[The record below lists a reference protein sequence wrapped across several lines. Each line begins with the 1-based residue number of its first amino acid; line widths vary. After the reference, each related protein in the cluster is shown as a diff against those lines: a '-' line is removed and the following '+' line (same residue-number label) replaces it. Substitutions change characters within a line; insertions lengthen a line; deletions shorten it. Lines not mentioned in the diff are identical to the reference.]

1 MMNTIVLIIWNVEN
15 VLIGIESRCNMKE
28 FVEKLIE
35 KFEKEAFAIQL
46 NQGIKHP
53 STHDMF
59 LETFT
64 VRQIEEIINQLA
76 EEYNNGFCEWKLDGV
91 YLMCQHKTELFVSCL
106 EDEKHR
112 YKYCPI
118 CGKKIKVVE

>member
-1 MMNTIVLIIWNVEN
+1 
-15 VLIGIESRCNMKE
+15 MKE
-28 FVEKLIE
+28 FVEKLIGRLE
-35 KFEKEAFAIQL
+35 ELKTMHLDMANDNTGVLSEYDKNSHIHFA
-46 NQGIKHP
+46 GCYSK
-53 STHDMF
+53 S
-59 LETFT
+59 
-64 VRQIEEIINQLA
+64 IEIVNQLA
-76 EEYNNGFCEWKLDGV
+76 GEYNNVFCEWKLDGV